1 MFDICI
7 VIRCSMWLNY
17 KKGGNVEFVVFTF
30 FLCNCKRHLSA
41 DKKIAAFCVGVKS
54 VG

>member
-30 FLCNCKRHLSA
+30 FCAIVNDTCRQIKRLRP
-41 DKKIAAFCVGVKS
+41 FVWV
-54 VG
+54 